1 MKENINIV
9 NRSARFEYEF
19 IDTYSAGIMLTGVEV
34 KFIRD
39 GKLSF
44 VDSFCTFQNG
54 ELFMNNVSISGIGND
69 NIKRN
74 RKLLLK
80 KKELNKLLKDL
91 DKGLTIVPI
100 RIYTNDDFAIS
111 TATLLYYR
119 KPINIQITGCG
130 DPYTGLVST
139 TNIPCEFR
147 DDITEILIDAAASIM
162 AGDIESF
169 NQFTRTSQASET
181 NT

>member
-44 VDSFCTFQNG
+44 VDSFCSIQNG
-54 ELFMNNVSISGIGND
+54 ELFMKNVSISGIGND
-69 NIKRN
+69 DIKRD

-80 KKELNKLLKDL
+80 KKEINKILKNL

-100 RIYTNDDFAIS
+100 RIYTNERSIFKVDIAL
-111 TATLLYYR
+111 ARGKKLYD
-119 KPINIQITGCG
+119 K
-130 DPYTGLVST
+130 
-139 TNIPCEFR
+139 R
-147 DDITEILIDAAASIM
+147 DSIKKRDIDREMNKILKK
-162 AGDIESF
+162 
-169 NQFTRTSQASET
+169 
-181 NT
+181 

>member
-1 MKENINIV
+1 
-9 NRSARFEYEF
+9 
-19 IDTYSAGIMLTGVEV
+19 MLTGVEV
-34 KFIRD
+34 KFIRN
-39 GKLSF
+39 GRLSF

-100 RIYTNDDFAIS
+100 RIYTNERSVFKVDIAL
-111 TATLLYYR
+111 ARGKKLYD
-119 KPINIQITGCG
+119 K
-130 DPYTGLVST
+130 
-139 TNIPCEFR
+139 R
-147 DDITEILIDAAASIM
+147 DSIKKRDMDREMNKILKK
-162 AGDIESF
+162 
-169 NQFTRTSQASET
+169 
-181 NT
+181 

>member
-9 NRSARFEYEF
+9 NRSAKFEYEF

-100 RIYTNDDFAIS
+100 RIYTNERSVFKVDIAL
-111 TATLLYYR
+111 ARGKKLYDKRDTIR
-119 KPINIQITGCG
+119 K
-130 DPYTGLVST
+130 
-139 TNIPCEFR
+139 R
-147 DDITEILIDAAASIM
+147 DMDRVMNKILKK
-162 AGDIESF
+162 
-169 NQFTRTSQASET
+169 
-181 NT
+181 

>member
-9 NRSARFEYEF
+9 NRSAKFEYEF

-100 RIYTNDDFAIS
+100 RIYTNERSVFKVDIAL
-111 TATLLYYR
+111 ARGKKLYDKRDTIR
-119 KPINIQITGCG
+119 K
-130 DPYTGLVST
+130 
-139 TNIPCEFR
+139 R
-147 DDITEILIDAAASIM
+147 DMDREMNKILKK
-162 AGDIESF
+162 
-169 NQFTRTSQASET
+169 
-181 NT
+181 

>member
-44 VDSFCTFQNG
+44 VDSFCSIQNG
-54 ELFMNNVSISGIGND
+54 ELFMKNVSISGIGND
-69 NIKRN
+69 DIKRD

-80 KKELNKLLKDL
+80 KKEINKILKNL

-100 RIYTNDDFAIS
+100 RIYTNERSIFKVDIALARGKKLHDKRDSI
-111 TATLLYYR
+111 R
-119 KPINIQITGCG
+119 K
-130 DPYTGLVST
+130 
-139 TNIPCEFR
+139 R
-147 DDITEILIDAAASIM
+147 DMDREMSKILKK
-162 AGDIESF
+162 
-169 NQFTRTSQASET
+169 
-181 NT
+181 

>member
-34 KFIRD
+34 KFIRN
-39 GKLSF
+39 GRLSF

-100 RIYTNDDFAIS
+100 RIYTNERRVFKVDIAL
-111 TATLLYYR
+111 ARGKKLYD
-119 KPINIQITGCG
+119 K
-130 DPYTGLVST
+130 
-139 TNIPCEFR
+139 R
-147 DDITEILIDAAASIM
+147 DSIKKRDMDREMNKILKK
-162 AGDIESF
+162 
-169 NQFTRTSQASET
+169 
-181 NT
+181 

>member
-9 NRSARFEYEF
+9 NRSAKFEYEF

-100 RIYTNDDFAIS
+100 RIYTNERSVFKVDIAL
-111 TATLLYYR
+111 ARGKKLYD
-119 KPINIQITGCG
+119 K
-130 DPYTGLVST
+130 
-139 TNIPCEFR
+139 R
-147 DDITEILIDAAASIM
+147 DSIKKRDMDREMNKILKK
-162 AGDIESF
+162 
-169 NQFTRTSQASET
+169 
-181 NT
+181 